1 MSKASERLRRR
12 REAKGQLTEI
22 NKKRDN
28 VVVIHYSCES
38 FYDRPD
44 GKSPRITSIAVR
56 NLVTGQTESFSIHQI
71 AERDKKLTIE
81 DINPTLR
88 TSDSDF
94 RYLFLKPA
102 WSLH

>member
-44 GKSPRITSIAVR
+44 GNITTDYVNCCPKLSQEVKRSPSLFIKSPNATKNSR
-56 NLVTGQTESFSIHQI
+56 F
-71 AERDKKLTIE
+71 E
-81 DINPTLR
+81 DIETITMMN
-88 TSDSDF
+88 
-94 RYLFLKPA
+94 
-102 WSLH
+102 